1 MRQLS
6 WLKTKVGLFQ
16 DPRMIYLLNQ
26 PNGDTCFVVWFYLKD
41 LAGMI
46 NDNGLVYVSA
56 NEPMT
61 TALIAKALHRRNGC
75 IEKALDVLE
84 RIDLIHRD
92 ETGIIQLLVWD
103 DIQDYQKDERRRQQ
117 TRQRVARCRAR
128 KKEAQEPDTPAEV
141 VTEPTRSD
149 EVPTSKVQSA
159 DTARKGD
166 TTAVS
171 YYIQHVGQVNSLIG
185 KRLMELTDDWG
196 SEAVCRA
203 IDIAHDNGA
212 NNINYIQAVLVNS
225 NGQPKRKENPYVK
238 REREFDEYVDEML
251 RKVNEQQFW
260 EDAETTDDERNSAG
274 YDSSASP

>member
-149 EVPTSKVQSA
+149 EVPASKV
-159 DTARKGD
+159 
-166 TTAVS
+166 
-171 YYIQHVGQVNSLIG
+171 
-185 KRLMELTDDWG
+185 
-196 SEAVCRA
+196 
-203 IDIAHDNGA
+203 
-212 NNINYIQAVLVNS
+212 
-225 NGQPKRKENPYVK
+225 
-238 REREFDEYVDEML
+238 
-251 RKVNEQQFW
+251 
-260 EDAETTDDERNSAG
+260 
-274 YDSSASP
+274 